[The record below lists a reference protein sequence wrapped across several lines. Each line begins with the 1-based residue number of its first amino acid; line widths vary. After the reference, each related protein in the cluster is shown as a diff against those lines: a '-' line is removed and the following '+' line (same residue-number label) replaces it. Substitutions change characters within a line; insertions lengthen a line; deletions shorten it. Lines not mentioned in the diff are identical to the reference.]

1 MRSRRTEQALRVE
14 PGFGFFFCL
23 SLFLVLDGSGMGG
36 RCLAA
41 VVLHELGHLAALK
54 LLRIRVN
61 QIRLKPCGIEIRRAA
76 APSLGAE
83 LAVNLAGPL
92 TNLLLAAGSARLGWL
107 SFSAVNCALGLFEL
121 CPLPLLDGGQALMNL
136 MQRHFPLSTA
146 ERICARV
153 QWVCF
158 ALMTIAGLVLL
169 GHGANFTLILLLAG
183 LALMSAGKTGG

>member
-1 MRSRRTEQALRVE
+1 
-14 PGFGFFFCL
+14 
-23 SLFLVLDGSGMGG
+23 
-36 RCLAA
+36 
-41 VVLHELGHLAALK
+41 
-54 LLRIRVN
+54 
-61 QIRLKPCGIEIRRAA
+61 
-76 APSLGAE
+76 
-83 LAVNLAGPL
+83 
-92 TNLLLAAGSARLGWL
+92 LAAGSARLGWL

-153 QWVCF
+153 QWVRF

-169 GHGANFTLILLLAG
+169 GRGANFTLILLLAG